1 MRVQVA
7 CAPNA
12 LRLPP
17 HRALRI
23 TKRSTMP
30 LPLPMTAF
38 SHQSTPRPVLAT
50 QGIATQALG
59 LLAEVSSPLSFSL
72 PLAVP
77 LVALGCAALLAWVDA
92 RSRIALPA
100 VQLPQQQP
108 PTPAPDLEAGNARQA
123 AKTAEGG
130 ASGGMSSSSSNGCSA
145 LSQQFHQEVLSRC
158 PTIME
163 RPYRPVPFLTNRHAL
178 ALFNLF
184 CWLAAVET
192 IFASRFRR
200 TPPIVYRREILHMH
214 DGGSV
219 ALDWELDSSCALEL
233 PGNAPILILLAGLT
247 GGSSDSYVVYA
258 VQRAREAGIRAVV
271 FNSRGTADSPVTS
284 PQYYSASF
292 TGDLREVVAHVQQRH
307 PDSLLL
313 AAGWSLGANIL
324 VRYLGEEGNAT
335 PLKAAVSMCNP
346 FDMTISNA
354 NLRRGFNKIY
364 DINLGNGL
372 RRIHSKHLLLWNGIQ
387 HSPSTSPHWLQPP
400 FRPDLAARCR
410 NIREFDEALTIHSFG
425 WPTVEAYYAGSSSS
439 DSIPQVA
446 IPLLCIQALDDPI
459 APAEAIPY
467 QCSLHDYAA
476 LNTTLSIPIPLSALP
491 PALPPAKPHR
501 LPSYPQALSRNPH
514 TLLVTTTSGGH
525 LGWVSGDQGPLGH
538 PWSDQAMMEWLVS
551 VTRTLGYTKGGS
563 GPGPGPATPTAV
575 APSVQQ
581 QRQRAAQVVTTD
593 AVGAHLLSQAMP
605 PALAAEA
612 WGGKREE
619 EGEREA
625 EEASQLKA
633 QAAGQIYGM
642 KVAGS
647 LVQGMEVEGG
657 EEADYSLL
665 QSMPLTA
672 ATLDA
677 LAAAPNLSLSNRHTQ
692 SPTIPFNPPREGAQH
707 GTQPCSSA
715 QLSASLPASHLSR
728 SQQERLERQAARAAI
743 ATHTEPVGPPGLLGQ
758 TLQMS
763 HDEREAPR
771 ACEGPWSNLD
781 APQEHQELPVSP
793 AFKAVFGAVMAG
805 EAQSAAEGNAQLRE
819 PARIAE
825 AVVTTAVYDSEQV
838 SSATDGSV
846 AGTQGQKGEDSG
858 TPTSQGLLSFLRP
871 NASADS
877 PGKRRSSES
886 ITVPAEAVRFAF

>member
-108 PTPAPDLEAGNARQA
+108 LTPAPDLEAGHASQA

-145 LSQQFHQEVLSRC
+145 LSPQFHQEVLSRC
-158 PTIME
+158 PTIMK
-163 RPYRPVPFLTNRHAL
+163 RPYRPVPFLTNRH
-178 ALFNLF
+178 
-184 CWLAAVET
+184 VET

-219 ALDWELDSSCALEL
+219 ALDWELDFSCALEL

-324 VRYLGEEGNAT
+324 VRYLGEEGTAT

-387 HSPSTSPHWLQPP
+387 PP

-446 IPLLCIQALDDPI
+446 TPLLCIQALDDPI

-467 QCSLHDYAA
+467 
-476 LNTTLSIPIPLSALP
+476 
-491 PALPPAKPHR
+491 
-501 LPSYPQALSRNPH
+501 QALSRNPH

-538 PWSDQAMMEWLVS
+538 PWM
-551 VTRTLGYTKGGS
+551 
-563 GPGPGPATPTAV
+563 
-575 APSVQQ
+575 
-581 QRQRAAQVVTTD
+581 
-593 AVGAHLLSQAMP
+593 
-605 PALAAEA
+605 
-612 WGGKREE
+612 
-619 EGEREA
+619 
-625 EEASQLKA
+625 
-633 QAAGQIYGM
+633 
-642 KVAGS
+642 
-647 LVQGMEVEGG
+647 
-657 EEADYSLL
+657 
-665 QSMPLTA
+665 
-672 ATLDA
+672 
-677 LAAAPNLSLSNRHTQ
+677 
-692 SPTIPFNPPREGAQH
+692 
-707 GTQPCSSA
+707 
-715 QLSASLPASHLSR
+715 
-728 SQQERLERQAARAAI
+728 
-743 ATHTEPVGPPGLLGQ
+743 
-758 TLQMS
+758 
-763 HDEREAPR
+763 
-771 ACEGPWSNLD
+771 
-781 APQEHQELPVSP
+781 
-793 AFKAVFGAVMAG
+793 
-805 EAQSAAEGNAQLRE
+805 
-819 PARIAE
+819 
-825 AVVTTAVYDSEQV
+825 
-838 SSATDGSV
+838 
-846 AGTQGQKGEDSG
+846 
-858 TPTSQGLLSFLRP
+858 
-871 NASADS
+871 
-877 PGKRRSSES
+877 
-886 ITVPAEAVRFAF
+886 